1 MVTSVLPGTASP
13 GKAKRFPHEYHHQ
26 PRQRYKVHVSSRLP
40 WGAARGPSPTA
51 RAPPWGSC
59 PGTAR
64 ATEGPQMHRSP
75 PLTHWE
81 AELVARGTPGLQPGP
96 EPAPN
101 LPPTPVLFSHI
112 ILIPKSY

>member
-1 MVTSVLPGTASP
+1 
-13 GKAKRFPHEYHHQ
+13 
-26 PRQRYKVHVSSRLP
+26 
-40 WGAARGPSPTA
+40 
-51 RAPPWGSC
+51 
-59 PGTAR
+59 
-64 ATEGPQMHRSP
+64 MHRSA